1 MTPGLSSAL
10 WLLLPLLL
18 FTVGVVGVGLTQ
30 SNFLRLLV
38 ALELLLLGVNLNFIL
53 FATFF
58 TAVWGQVFAL
68 LIVAVGAAEAAI
80 GLAILIALYRVRGT
94 IALRYFRLLRG

>member
-1 MTPGLSSAL
+1 MASGPNGSL

-53 FATFF
+53 FAAFF
-58 TAVWGQVFAL
+58 TAA
-68 LIVAVGAAEAAI
+68 
-80 GLAILIALYRVRGT
+80 
-94 IALRYFRLLRG
+94 

>member
-1 MTPGLSSAL
+1 MADGVSGAL

-18 FTVGVVGVGLTQ
+18 FTVGVIGVGLTQ

-38 ALELLLLGVNLNFIL
+38 SLELLLLGVNLNFIL
-53 FATFF
+53 FAAFF
-58 TAVWGQVFAL
+58 TAAWGQVFAL

-94 IALRYFRLLRG
+94 IALRYFHLLRG